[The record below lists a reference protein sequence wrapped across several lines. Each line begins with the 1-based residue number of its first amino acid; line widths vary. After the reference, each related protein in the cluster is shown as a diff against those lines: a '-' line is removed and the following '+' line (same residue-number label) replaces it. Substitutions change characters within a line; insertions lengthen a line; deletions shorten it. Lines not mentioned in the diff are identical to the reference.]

1 MGVVYLPTDVF
12 NFPEIVVFRIL
23 DVGLV
28 DSMLYLHLYNVYL
41 RILPTDLSI
50 LSSDRNKIK
59 IFAFIIWILEFSWY
73 ICGVV

>member
-1 MGVVYLPTDVF
+1 MGVVYLPTDDF
-12 NFPEIVVFRIL
+12 NSPEIVFFRIL

-59 IFAFIIWILEFSWY
+59 IFASIIWILEFS
-73 ICGVV
+73 

>member
-12 NFPEIVVFRIL
+12 NFPEIVGFRIL

-41 RILPTDLSI
+41 CILPTDLSI

-59 IFAFIIWILEFSWY
+59 IFASIIWILEFS
-73 ICGVV
+73 